1 MAIEPQ
7 VIIEQASRS
16 RGSEPDCWLVT
27 WRIRNLGQEP
37 LQILSGR
44 LPHGLFRSAEREL
57 TMIPKLPPNGNA
69 RIEFPVACNGHP
81 GTVVENAFLILRVH
95 WLEQP
100 WWIFARMR
108 VAIDDQGSPHSMT
121 EMVTTRRIGFSE

>member
-69 RIEFPVACNGHP
+69 RIEFPVVCNGHP
-81 GTVVENAFLILRVH
+81 GTAVENAFLILRVH
-95 WLEQP
+95 WLDEP
-100 WWIFARMR
+100 WWVFVRMR
-108 VAIDDQGSPHSMT
+108 IAFDHQGAPHSMT
-121 EMVTTRRIGFSE
+121 EMVTTRQIGFSE